1 MKIEKKLEIIFSD
14 ILKFETDTT
23 YFLNPSVHASKTF
36 VKVEIHNRWT
46 ALTWTTSRK
55 WKFHDTRREN

>member
-1 MKIEKKLEIIFSD
+1 MLFAVPASILWEQERMKIEKKLERSGIIFSD

-36 VKVEIHNRWT
+36 VKVEIHNR
-46 ALTWTTSRK
+46 
-55 WKFHDTRREN
+55 

>member
-1 MKIEKKLEIIFSD
+1 MKIEKKLERSGMIFSD

-36 VKVEIHNRWT
+36 VKVEIH
-46 ALTWTTSRK
+46 SR
-55 WKFHDTRREN
+55 